1 MLEWTDKYASGSSL
15 VDEQHKELFRRVN
28 LLLASCDEGKGKLEV
43 QRTLE
48 FIREYVQFHFSTE
61 EQLMRKYNF
70 PGYPDH
76 KLEHDKLVKQF
87 LEVAEHLISGTLT
100 LPEILQ
106 VHAFLI
112 DWVCA
117 HTLGTDKKMGAFLKS
132 CDVDNDKNL
141 KLE

>member
-70 PGYPDH
+70 PERIINAAKP
-76 KLEHDKLVKQF
+76 
-87 LEVAEHLISGTLT
+87 
-100 LPEILQ
+100 
-106 VHAFLI
+106 
-112 DWVCA
+112 
-117 HTLGTDKKMGAFLKS
+117 
-132 CDVDNDKNL
+132 L
-141 KLE
+141 KLPITSISNTV